1 MTSIFFACENL
12 KSDNLTF
19 HKIWQIFSWLPLFC
33 ILFKFQVGSG
43 DDLHKLG
50 LFSHCRMSR
59 QIYNIPSF
67 SVPFT
72 QYSKLKIWKYIF
84 DCLIKLHFVSFWRK
98 KFLHMAKIRK
108 MKPTFFKN
116 TNVKNTILVSTKLV
130 SNFNFQVLLF
140 LQPDGVHHWHFKL
153 CLLDLKEI
161 EILKL

>member
-1 MTSIFFACENL
+1 MVHLRLFFLSFMKFSENRRPQFLKEKKEDNMRMTSFFFACENL
-12 KSDNLTF
+12 KSHNLTF

-72 QYSKLKIWKYIF
+72 QYSKLEIWKYIF
-84 DCLIKLHFVSFWRK
+84 DCLIKLHFVSG
-98 KFLHMAKIRK
+98 H
-108 MKPTFFKN
+108 PH
-116 TNVKNTILVSTKLV
+116 ILK
-130 SNFNFQVLLF
+130 
-140 LQPDGVHHWHFKL
+140 
-153 CLLDLKEI
+153 KEI
-161 EILKL
+161 SAYGKNRQNETNIL